1 MPLQPNWWGL
11 SKAHQQTL
19 SALADN
25 GDADAAE
32 GAYFASPTLEAAPVG
47 VWSAPYVEGPKRPP
61 PRYEHASAVIGSQL
75 FVFGGNCGGSC
86 ACFLG
91 YACQKLSACIKLPFT
106 HGTKKCKD
114 MDINSVTIPARIA
127 IIWRLLEYA
136 CRSAAYPWGT
146 SYATAPK

>member
-32 GAYFASPTLEAAPVG
+32 GAYFASPALDAAPVG
-47 VWSAPYVEGPKRPP
+47 VWSAPYTEGPKRPP

-86 ACFLG
+86 ACFLEF
-91 YACQKLSACIKLPFT
+91 A
-106 HGTKKCKD
+106 
-114 MDINSVTIPARIA
+114 
-127 IIWRLLEYA
+127 
-136 CRSAAYPWGT
+136 
-146 SYATAPK
+146 